1 MARNTPQGTGL
12 RLRKN
17 SSAYLKPVPDAVEG
31 ITEGTAAA
39 DVPINMPRMPKSVQD
54 DEDLRELWEDI
65 VPELFEFGMVSRIDK
80 TSLELMIRHF
90 YAARVAS
97 EDLNLGE
104 PTVWDEHHGRPMKNP
119 SEVVFRS
126 QSMAFMAY
134 AKEMGMTFA
143 SRTRIPSQQQKA
155 TADEGNPFAATG

>member
-1 MARNTPQGTGL
+1 MATPKGTGL
-12 RLRKN
+12 RLRGA
-17 SSAYLKPVPDAVEG
+17 SHLKPVPDAVED
-31 ITEGTAAA
+31 IARGTVAA
-39 DVPINMPRMPKSVQD
+39 DVPKKSLRMPKSIED
-54 DEDLRELWEDI
+54 DDDLRELWEDI
-65 VPELFEFGMVSRIDK
+65 VPDLYEYGM
-80 TSLELMIRHF
+80 TSACDRPTIELMIRHF
-90 YAARVAS
+90 HAARVAS

-104 PTVWDEHHGRPMKNP
+104 PTVWDEKNGRWMKNP